1 MKILNRNKDGDI
13 DSMSPEALDKLIIEA
28 ESNLTI
34 LEKERD
40 RKKTKYDQLFKE
52 GVESSDSRRRN
63 IAHELE
69 SIEKDIAGIDKR
81 MKSYRDT
88 VRILNEVKRAKTTS
102 VDPTEKIINRM
113 DPAKVKDILLQSK
126 SVEKLNERKRE
137 SLLSSIDDVSSLDDD
152 EKDEENKY
160 MEIFREM
167 DKSKENLSP
176 GRSKQESTRQ
186 DEKDSKEENE

>member
-1 MKILNRNKDGDI
+1 MKILNRNKNNDI
-13 DSMSPEALDKLIIEA
+13 ESMSPEALDKLVIEA

-52 GVESSDSRRRN
+52 GVEASDSRRRN

-88 VRILNEVKRAKTTS
+88 VRILNEVKRAKTTN
-102 VDPTEKIINRM
+102 VDNTEVLIEKM
-113 DPAKVKDILLQSK
+113 DPAKVKSILIQSK

-137 SLLSSIDDVSSLDDD
+137 ALLSSIDDVSSLDDE
-152 EKDEENKY
+152 EKDDENKY

-176 GRSKQESTRQ
+176 GRSKQESSKTE
-186 DEKDSKEENE
+186 EKDSNEENE

>member
-1 MKILNRNKDGDI
+1 MKILNRNKNNDI
-13 DSMSPEALDKLIIEA
+13 ESMSPEALDKLVIEA

-88 VRILNEVKRAKTTS
+88 VRILNEVKRAKTTN
-102 VDPTEKIINRM
+102 VDNTEVLIEKM
-113 DPAKVKDILLQSK
+113 DPAKVKSILIQSK

-137 SLLSSIDDVSSLDDD
+137 ALLSSIDDVSSLDDE
-152 EKDEENKY
+152 EKDDENKY

-176 GRSKQESTRQ
+176 GRSKQESSKTE
-186 DEKDSKEENE
+186 EKDSNEENE

>member
-1 MKILNRNKDGDI
+1 MKILNRNKDNDI
-13 DSMSPEALDKLIIEA
+13 ETMSPEALDKLIIEN

-52 GVESSDSRRRN
+52 GVEASDSRRRN

-69 SIEKDIAGIDKR
+69 SIEKDIADIDKT
-81 MKSYRDT
+81 MKSYRDN
-88 VRILNEVKRAKTTS
+88 VRILNAVKRAKTTN
-102 VDPTEKIINRM
+102 VNQDLPNGIDPGKL
-113 DPAKVKDILLQSK
+113 KHILIQSK

-137 SLLSSIDDVSSLDDD
+137 ALLSSIDDVSSLDDE

-176 GRSKQESTRQ
+176 GRSKQESSKTE
-186 DEKDSKEENE
+186 EKDSNEENE

>member
-186 DEKDSKEENE
+186 EEKDSKEENE

>member
-1 MKILNRNKDGDI
+1 MKILNRNKNNDI
-13 DSMSPEALDKLIIEA
+13 ESMSPEALDKLVIEA

-88 VRILNEVKRAKTTS
+88 VRILNEVKRAKTTN
-102 VDPTEKIINRM
+102 VDNTEVLIEKM
-113 DPAKVKDILLQSK
+113 DPAKVKSILIQSK

-137 SLLSSIDDVSSLDDD
+137 ALLSSIDDVSSLDEE

-176 GRSKQESTRQ
+176 GRSKQESSKTE
-186 DEKDSKEENE
+186 EKDSNEENE